1 MCFKSNPL
9 FFYKTN
15 INPKILMMSSNLTP
29 QSRTTE
35 VNSVSVKLG
44 LTYTK
49 QGLESDTYLAGL
61 FSYLDDKSDLLGV
74 AINRS
79 KTESNLDDKDL
90 VRDEKVQ
97 ALYYLLLGAIYN
109 PNAKISA
116 SATKLYAIFEKY
128 GLKIIKESYLIESS
142 LIESMLEDYADL
154 SLQADIAAVLG
165 CAELIA
171 SLQTAQNDF
180 RTADTIWTEEK
191 SKEDLTQSASEIK
204 KEVLAVIN
212 GKIIVY
218 LKAMSQV
225 NPEVYA
231 EFAKAVSDI
240 INEVNQAVKRRSK
253 NNEEIIA

>member
-1 MCFKSNPL
+1 MF
-9 FFYKTN
+9 
-15 INPKILMMSSNLTP
+15 SNLSP
-29 QSRTTE
+29 QSRITE

-49 QGLESDTYLAGL
+49 KALESGTYLAGL

-79 KTESNLDDKDL
+79 KAESNLDDKDV

-109 PNAKISA
+109 PNTEISA
-116 SATKLYAIFEKY
+116 SANKLYTIFTKY

-165 CAELIA
+165 SAELIA

-180 RTADTIWTEEK
+180 RTADTIWDEEK
-191 SKEDLTQSASEIK
+191 AKEDLTQSASEIK
-204 KEVLAVIN
+204 KEVLTIIN
-212 GKIIVY
+212 GKILVY

-231 EFAKAVSDI
+231 ELAKAVSDI
-240 INEVNQAVKRRSK
+240 IEEVNQAVKRRS
-253 NNEEIIA
+253 NGLARG

>member
-1 MCFKSNPL
+1 MF
-9 FFYKTN
+9 
-15 INPKILMMSSNLTP
+15 SNLSP
-29 QSRTTE
+29 QSRITE
-35 VNSVSVKLG
+35 VNSLSVKLG

-61 FSYLDDKSDLLGV
+61 FSYLHDKSDLLGV

-79 KTESNLDDKDL
+79 KAESNLDDKDV

-97 ALYYLLLGAIYN
+97 ALYYLLLGAVYN
-109 PNAKISA
+109 PNAEISA
-116 SATKLYAIFEKY
+116 SAKKLYSIFEKY
-128 GLKIIKESYLIESS
+128 GLKMIKEGYLIESS

-165 CAELIA
+165 CAALIA

-180 RTADTIWTEEK
+180 RTADTIWDEEK
-191 SKEDLTQSASEIK
+191 TKEDLTQSASEIK
-204 KEVLAVIN
+204 KEVLTIIN
-212 GKIIVY
+212 GKIVLY

-225 NPEVYA
+225 NSEVYA

-240 INEVNQAVKRRSK
+240 IKEVNQAVKRRSK
-253 NNEEIIA
+253 KDEEVAIEN

>member
-1 MCFKSNPL
+1 MF
-9 FFYKTN
+9 
-15 INPKILMMSSNLTP
+15 SNLSP
-29 QSRTTE
+29 QSRITE
-35 VNSVSVKLG
+35 VNSLSVKLG

-61 FSYLDDKSDLLGV
+61 FSYLHDKSDLLGV

-79 KTESNLDDKDL
+79 KAESNLDDKDV

-97 ALYYLLLGAIYN
+97 ALYYLLLGAVYN
-109 PNAKISA
+109 PNAEISA
-116 SATKLYAIFEKY
+116 SAKKLYSIFEKY
-128 GLKIIKESYLIESS
+128 GLKMIKEGYLIESS

-165 CAELIA
+165 CADLIA

-180 RTADTIWTEEK
+180 RTADTIWDEEK
-191 SKEDLTQSASEIK
+191 TKEDLTQSASEIK
-204 KEVLAVIN
+204 KEVLTIIN
-212 GKIIVY
+212 GEIVLY

-225 NPEVYA
+225 NSEVYA

-253 NNEEIIA
+253 KDEEVAIEN